1 MVPVDAQ
8 PVLMPETGES
18 GSAAIMG
25 SNVAPAVVDH
35 SDPQKRAVVAVTVLS
50 IVASLVLL
58 SLAASMAIMYKRRQL
73 QKNRH
78 VVERWLHVHRA
89 GRCHTAHYVMG
100 LNPRWCLTH
109 VVITEKI

>member
-8 PVLMPETGES
+8 PVFMPETGES

-25 SNVAPAVVDH
+25 SNVAPEVVDH
-35 SDPQKRAVVAVTVLS
+35 ADPQKRAVVAVTVLS

-58 SLAASMAIMYKRRQL
+58 SLAASMVVMYKRRQL

-78 VVERWLHVHRA
+78 VVERRRSCPR
-89 GRCHTAHYVMG
+89 GRQMSHCPLRHG
-100 LNPRWCLTH
+100 LESEIGASL
-109 VVITEKI
+109 ISS